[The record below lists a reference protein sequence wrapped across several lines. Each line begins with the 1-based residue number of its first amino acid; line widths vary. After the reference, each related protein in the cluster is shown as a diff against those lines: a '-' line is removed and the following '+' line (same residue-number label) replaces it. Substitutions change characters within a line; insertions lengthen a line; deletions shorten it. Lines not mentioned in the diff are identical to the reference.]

1 MDLLLRSEASGACW
15 ALDISRVRGLIA
27 NVAQGH
33 RPVDWVGTLLA
44 GTVTL
49 DANANAVHLFGAYGG
64 RDRMLGQPLPAY
76 WPREGRNIVADI
88 IVAAIAAEP
97 HRCVRKLRIESLV
110 LREPVL
116 SAWQSE
122 KGDQPDTVFLS
133 ITAEPVDDRSF
144 WLLRTS
150 EERYN
155 NLIHHLPFAYLEV
168 DSRAQAEIFDEQ
180 RRKGLKDIEAYLD
193 TNPADIQRARD
204 IVRITDVNRSA
215 VQLFG
220 ARDAAELIGPV
231 DPLFVAS
238 PETARRVMINH
249 FEGKRSYSEVMK
261 LRTLDGRILDVSL
274 SVTYPTRPERL
285 DVTLIMLEDITDR
298 LRTEAQLRQ
307 LQTEFA
313 RAARISTLGELA
325 SSIAHE
331 VNQPLSAILT
341 NAETSLR
348 WLSRD
353 QPNLE
358 KVEQLTARIS
368 ESARH
373 AGEIVRRIRGM
384 TARHVPR
391 PQKLDLNEVVEE
403 AILFV
408 RHDIESRSID
418 LSIRLRPDL
427 PQVHGD
433 RVQLQQVIVNLLVN
447 GVQAIH
453 QKGGTRGTID
463 LSTDSDER
471 GAITFAMRDDGPG
484 IAEGDINRVFD
495 SFFTTKEEGM
505 GIGLAI
511 CQSIISAHG
520 GAIGASNWPHGGAHF
535 WFTLPAAAG

>member
-408 RHDIESRSID
+408 RHDIETRSID